1 MTKPHVAM
9 LGLGVMGAN
18 LIRNI
23 ERNGFPCVVYNRTWS
38 TTEKFIAAER
48 GKAFTA
54 ARSLEELIKV
64 TASPRQLFLMVKAG
78 DAVDELIRQLLPILS
93 PGDIVI
99 DGGNSWFHDSLRR
112 EKECAAKGVHFLG
125 VGISGGEEGALNG
138 PSIMPGGPIEAWKIM
153 NPLFEAI
160 SAKAD
165 GPCTAYM
172 GPNGAGHFVKM
183 VHNGIEYGDMQL
195 IAEAYD
201 VLRRVGDL
209 KPDDLSRVFSDWNK
223 GVLESF
229 LIEITATIFT
239 RRDDTSDGFLVDKI
253 LDKAGQKGTGKWTAE
268 TALDLGVPI
277 PTLAAA
283 VDARCLSSMKDER
296 IQASEMLKPPS
307 SNKSAAKD
315 LVSGVHDA
323 LYCAKILAYA
333 QGMSLLKAASD
344 EWKWNLRL
352 DEIARTWKGGCIIR
366 AKFLDRIQQAYK
378 SNSTL
383 PNLLFDGKLRDEVTS
398 RIGRL
403 REIVS
408 LSAATGVPI
417 PAFSSSLAY
426 FDSYR
431 SRDLPQNLTQAQRDL
446 FGAHTYERIDRAG
459 VFHTEWE
466 KK

>member
-38 TTEKFIAAER
+38 TTEKFMSAQR

-54 ARSLEELIKV
+54 VRSLEELIKA
-64 TASPRQLFLMVKAG
+64 TNSPRQLFLMVKAG
-78 DAVDELIRQLLPILS
+78 DAVDELMRQVLPLLS
-93 PGDIVI
+93 SGDIII

-125 VGISGGEEGALNG
+125 VGVSGGEEGALNG
-138 PSIMPGGPIEAWKIM
+138 PSIMPGGPKEAWQIM
-153 NPLFEAI
+153 NPVFEAI

-165 GPCTAYM
+165 GPCTAYI

-201 VLRRVGDL
+201 VLKRIGKFDASAL
-209 KPDDLSRVFSDWNK
+209 AKVFSDWNK

-229 LIEITATIFT
+229 LIEITATIF
-239 RRDDTSDGFLVDKI
+239 RKKDDSGDGYLVDKI

-268 TALDLGVPI
+268 TALELGVPI

-296 IQASEMLKPPS
+296 VQAAEILS
-307 SNKSAAKD
+307 SSQLNNGVISS
-315 LVSGVHDA
+315 LVDSVHDA

-333 QGMSLLKAASD
+333 QGMSLMKVASD

-378 SNSTL
+378 ADAAL
-383 PNLLFDGKLRDEVTS
+383 PNLLFDSKLREEVTK
-398 RIGRL
+398 RIDRL

-408 LSAATGVPI
+408 LSAICGVPI

-431 SRDLPQNLTQAQRDL
+431 SKNLPQNLTQAQRDL
-446 FGAHTYERIDRAG
+446 FGAHTYERMDKAG

-466 KK
+466 